1 MAELAPVSLAQFNAR
16 LEKQKQAV
24 SEENN
29 KVNSGKVGW
38 YCVACSKNFSTEKAY
53 VNHLKSKKHLEAQEA
68 FDRRGDINKEELAN
82 NRKNRRMEREEA
94 EKQRQQEQLQEELEE
109 DEDIEEVD
117 SDEWE
122 GDEGKSHKFQS
133 VKQRLA
139 CCSFPENLHIF

>member
-1 MAELAPVSLAQFNAR
+1 MKRKVAELAPVSLAQFNAR

-29 KVNSGKVGW
+29 KVHSGKVG

-53 VNHLKSKKHLEAQEA
+53 VNHVKSKKHLEAQEA

-82 NRKNRRMEREEA
+82 NRKNRRIEREAEQA
-94 EKQRQQEQLQEELEE
+94 EKHRQQQEQEELEE

-122 GDEGKSHKFQS
+122 EDEGITAS
-133 VKQRLA
+133 
-139 CCSFPENLHIF
+139 SFNY